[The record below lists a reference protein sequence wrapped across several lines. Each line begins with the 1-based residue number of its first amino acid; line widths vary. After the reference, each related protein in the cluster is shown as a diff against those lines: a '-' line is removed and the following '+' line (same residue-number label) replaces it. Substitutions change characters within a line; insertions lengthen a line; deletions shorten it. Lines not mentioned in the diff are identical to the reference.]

1 VLLKTAVVYLY
12 IIINKT
18 LKNSLL
24 KKKVRV
30 CIPAQNIMTKKEVEE
45 ERVYSAYTST
55 ALSITKGGQ
64 DWNSHR
70 AGTWRQELIATV

>member
-1 VLLKTAVVYLY
+1 
-12 IIINKT
+12 
-18 LKNSLL
+18 
-24 KKKVRV
+24 
-30 CIPAQNIMTKKEVEE
+30 MTKKEVEE